1 MVHSNWQ
8 GGLLVFIL
16 QTNTSSKDE
25 LNYWRSQKKN
35 KTKQK
40 NKHAH
45 SLPGYYPRYYLYFMD
60 VSLNLLY
67 ASNVENQD
75 IKNGSSGF
83 PGEKL
88 SPSLLKDDV

>member
-1 MVHSNWQ
+1 MLTRCQV
-8 GGLLVFIL
+8 I
-16 QTNTSSKDE
+16 TPDI
-25 LNYWRSQKKN
+25 
-35 KTKQK
+35 
-40 NKHAH
+40 
-45 SLPGYYPRYYLYFMD
+45 LYFMD